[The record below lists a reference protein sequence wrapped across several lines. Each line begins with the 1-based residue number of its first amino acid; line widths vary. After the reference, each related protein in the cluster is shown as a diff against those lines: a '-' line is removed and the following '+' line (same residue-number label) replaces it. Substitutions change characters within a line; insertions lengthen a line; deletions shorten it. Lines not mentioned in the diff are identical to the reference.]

1 MNNTIYKVIIISLL
15 TFIFFGF
22 IDSLFFGIYL
32 NDGIS
37 SFFDKIGLTKNNSDI
52 MTSALSTSTA
62 VITSY
67 YIEKVNKKLFG
78 ELIRSPL
85 LDVLGIM
92 IGTYVYIVTIRK
104 YNIIINIL
112 SKYKH
117 HNTNNKK

>member
-92 IGTYVYIVTIRK
+92 IGTYLYIVTIRK

-112 SKYKH
+112 SKYTD

>member
-112 SKYKH
+112 SKYTH

>member
-1 MNNTIYKVIIISLL
+1 MKNTIYKVLIISLL

-32 NDGIS
+32 NNGIS

-62 VITSY
+62 VIMSY

-92 IGTYVYIVTIRK
+92 IGTYLYIVTIRK
-104 YNIIINIL
+104 HNIITNIL
-112 SKYKH
+112 SKYTH
-117 HNTNNKK
+117 HNTINKK

>member
-1 MNNTIYKVIIISLL
+1 MKNTIYKVVIISLL

-32 NDGIS
+32 NGGIS

-62 VITSY
+62 VIMSY

-92 IGTYVYIVTIRK
+92 IGTYLYIVTIRK
-104 YNIIINIL
+104 YNIITNIL
-112 SKYKH
+112 SKYTH
-117 HNTNNKK
+117 HNTSNKK